1 MMKFDDNDINIINV
15 ISFACFGFADI
26 LSRTHL
32 LYVSCIGAIFS
43 LVMSIRLLYVNRK
56 TQSVEVKRLFIM
68 GLNSLIF
75 SALLLFLSIFKL
87 S

>member
-26 LSRTHL
+26 LSNTHL

-75 SALLLFLSIFKL
+75 SASLLFLSICK
-87 S
+87 

>member
-1 MMKFDDNDINIINV
+1 MKFENNDINIINV

-26 LSRTHL
+26 LSNTHL
-32 LYVSCIGAIFS
+32 LYVSCIGTVFS
-43 LVMSIRLLYVNRK
+43 LLMSIRLLYVNRN
-56 TQSVEVKRLFIM
+56 TQSVDVKRFFIM

-75 SALLLFLSIFKL
+75 SALLLFLCICKL